1 MDNQI
6 SLSEPVEL
14 LFIEIYRDG
23 GTIALGLQ
31 GAEGCGLSFSVDGS
45 LGSRTPNRIYLHEES
60 SSGNISV
67 LVPRGDERE
76 RRIVELLQGWLANN
90 FSTEEINELGGSYGT
105 RRLEELERKG
115 ALCISAVDMILS

>member
-31 GAEGCGLSFSVDGS
+31 GTEGGGLSFSVDGS
-45 LGSRTPNRIYLHEES
+45 LGSRTPNRIYLNLDTPN
-60 SSGNISV
+60 GNKSV

-90 FSTEEINELGGSYGT
+90 FSPEEINELRGSYGT
-105 RRLEELERKG
+105 RRLEELERNG